1 MQDTYQHSDSIQVD
15 SLQVVESQ
23 NLTATTVAV
32 PQKERDKSNDF
43 NSAVEVT
50 GIAMIG
56 IFGFMFIFFL
66 VIKGIDKLFP
76 GTNNK

>member
-1 MQDTYQHSDSIQVD
+1 MQDTYQHNDSIQSD
-15 SLQVVESQ
+15 SLPVAETQT
-23 NLTATTVAV
+23 LTATTVVV
-32 PQKERDKSNDF
+32 PPKERDKSNDF

-50 GIAMIG
+50 GIAMVG

-76 GTNNK
+76 GTADK